1 MTAHHPILA
10 PDAMPNLSRL
20 VEHISAHERGT
31 ADIAYDPVSAPQL
44 VEPLHV
50 ESVFDPASFDDALFF
65 DLFEGMAVEPERAI
79 NGLFRVYIDGM
90 LSPEH
95 ENDVLYTRPE
105 PGESFQAY
113 LTRAVGNRAFGIVVN
128 GAEQWSDPLAR
139 LAARAFAPII
149 EAIGPGGSTLEVTL
163 FIGNYGY
170 TPFGIHI
177 DDPYTSVVH
186 FHVGPSSKEMTLFGK
201 DEFHR
206 LNGPRKNCFHPADL
220 VPHGRSFAI
229 RPGDLFL
236 LPPHYYHIGNT
247 PSFSI
252 GVAIA
257 ISKYPAATTTK
268 QILSRAVGA
277 DSLAAP
283 IDDLLARADL
293 GAESFAGWLRRM
305 TDEFHC
311 QTRSRGNLRYSYCRH
326 DRSPVALDASLA
338 PDPDFPIVR
347 AQIGNDLLLFVR
359 GNRIRLAH
367 TALTT
372 RLVESISDAP
382 MTINELHRRLRGDIS
397 IDALH
402 GVVQQLTRFR
412 GLQPRLD
419 SCAVS

>member
-10 PDAMPNLSRL
+10 PDAIHDLSRL
-20 VEHISAHERGT
+20 VDHISAHERRT
-31 ADIAYDPVSAPQL
+31 ADVAYDPVAAPQL
-44 VEPLHV
+44 LEPLHV
-50 ESVFDPASFDDALFF
+50 PSVFDPAIFDDALFF
-65 DLFEGMAVEPERAI
+65 DLFEGMATDPERAI
-79 NGLFRVYIDGM
+79 AGLFRVYIDGM
-90 LSPEH
+90 LSPQH

-105 PGESFQAY
+105 PGESFQRY
-113 LTRAVGNRAFGIVVN
+113 LTRAVGHRAFGIVVN

-149 EAIGPGGSTLEVTL
+149 EAVGPRRSTLEVTL
-163 FIGNYGY
+163 FIGNYGW

-186 FHVGPSSKEMTLFGK
+186 FHVGPATKEMTLFGK

-206 LNGPRKNCFHPADL
+206 LNGERKNCFHPAEL
-220 VPHGRSFAI
+220 VPHGRTFAI

-236 LPPHYYHIGNT
+236 LPQHYYHIGNT

-252 GVAIA
+252 GAAIA
-257 ISKYPAATTTK
+257 ISKYPEATVTK
-268 QILSRAVGA
+268 QILNRAAAA
-277 DSLAAP
+277 DSLALP
-283 IDDLLARADL
+283 IDELVARAERS
-293 GAESFAGWLRRM
+293 GESFASWLGRM

-311 QTRSRGNLRYSYCRH
+311 QARSRGNLRYSYCRH
-326 DRSPVALDASLA
+326 DRSSLARDAALA

-347 AQIGNDLLLFVR
+347 AETDHDLLLFAR

-372 RLVESISDAP
+372 RLVDSIADAP
-382 MTINELHRRLRGDIS
+382 VSVNELHRRLHGDVS

-412 GLQPRLD
+412 GLSPRPA
-419 SCAVS
+419 CAVS